1 MLDRSVAE
9 NRAKQSLVG
18 FPPHVVEAYLHFAD
32 GNVAALDTVVLGVL
46 QFYLAKKP
54 ATDLRNLPGTTRL
67 IDDLGC
73 DSLTMM
79 DMVFMVES
87 LFEIKIDDAELPQ
100 IVTLDDLR
108 QRLREHV
115 RVSGAALQ

>member
-1 MLDRSVAE
+1 MLDRTVAAS
-9 NRAKQSLVG
+9 RAKQSLDG
-18 FPPHVVEAYLHFAD
+18 FPPHVVDAYLKFAE
-32 GNVAALDTVVLGVL
+32 GNAEALDTVVLGVL
-46 QFYLAKKP
+46 HFYLAKKP
-54 ATDLRNLPGTTRL
+54 ATDLRDMPGTTRL

-87 LFEIKIDDAELPQ
+87 LFDIKIDDAELTK

-108 QRLREHV
+108 RRLRDH
-115 RVSGAALQ
+115 VSGSTAVG